1 MSNWHLNHSAVTC
14 LKPADHI
21 SVQDLI
27 STLFGNHAQCMFNFC
42 LACTYFLHLLLLILL
57 TCYFNLKVCNGTC
70 TS

>member
-1 MSNWHLNHSAVTC
+1 MSNRHLNYSAVTC

-21 SVQDLI
+21 SAQDLI
-27 STLFGNHAQCMFNFC
+27 STLFGNHAQCMFN
-42 LACTYFLHLLLLILL
+42 LRPAGTYFLLLLLILL